1 MLKFFRKI
9 RQKLLSESKFS
20 KYLLYAVGEII
31 LVVIG
36 ILIALQINN
45 WNEQRITRDKE
56 LVYLNG
62 IKNDLEMNILEID
75 EFTANRKEQVR
86 AANKI
91 LEHYNGKPV
100 DDWNAFNKNAVS
112 IYTWQRFFQID
123 NTFQELINSGN
134 LAIISNEDIKKGL
147 LNLDVLYKKLN
158 YNEDHFR
165 YDAEITLYEPSYSM
179 TDIQT
184 QAGNYIYQLSGGQ
197 AGALGDIKK
206 NANYDEMLRDQK
218 QKNGFAFAVLEFST
232 MITRFEA
239 MKKKCE
245 DILALID
252 EELEKD

>member
-9 RQKLLSESKFS
+9 RQKLLSENKFS
-20 KYLLYAVGEII
+20 KYLIYAIGEII

-45 WNEQRITRDKE
+45 WNEQRNTRDKE

-62 IKNDLEMNILEID
+62 IKNDLEMNIIELD
-75 EFTANRKEQVR
+75 EFISTRKEQVR
-86 AANKI
+86 AANEI
-91 LEHYNGKPV
+91 LDHFNGKPV
-100 DDWNAFNKNAVS
+100 DDWNAFNMNAVS

-134 LAIISNEDIKKGL
+134 LAIISNEEIKNGL

-165 YDAEITLYEPSYSM
+165 YDAEVTLYEPSYSM

-184 QAGNYIYQLSGGQ
+184 QAGNFIYQLTGGQ
-197 AGALGDIKK
+197 AGALGDVEK
-206 NANYDEMLRDQK
+206 NANYDEMLQDQK
-218 QKNGFAFAVLEFST
+218 QKNGFAFAALEFST
-232 MITRFEA
+232 MITRFEV
-239 MKKKCE
+239 MKEKCE
-245 DILALID
+245 EIIELID
-252 EELEKD
+252 TEMESE